1 MARSEAL
8 GIKRLEDM
16 LFVVNDLERSTRF
29 YLDKLDFALA
39 ARSTPE
45 HEARTGERTRVFEA
59 GRCRVSVVQ
68 PLTPTSPAGRYLKRH
83 PDGITTLIFE
93 VHDVVETFRVLE
105 HRGATIVDDIAW
117 HVDSAGKAEGSSA
130 SPGLL
135 PKLGWFDITTA
146 FGEGRFRF
154 IQRSGWAGPNPGL
167 EPVVAPASSNRF
179 GFDQYDHVTSNFL
192 TLKPMVL
199 WCQEVLGLE
208 EYWDIEFHTDDK
220 AGASDHGS
228 GLKSTV
234 LWDPHSGVKFANNEP
249 KRPHFESSQIY
260 TFVVDNRG
268 AGFQHAAITTPD
280 IIGTVRGLGERG
292 VTFMPTPGSYYDLLP
307 SRMEALGVGRIEED
321 VEVLREL
328 QILVD
333 GKGPG
338 SYLLQIFLKEAAG
351 LYGDEQA
358 GPFFFEIIQRKGDK
372 GFGGGNFRAL
382 FESIELEQK
391 KRAG

>member
-8 GIKRLEDM
+8 GIKRLEDI
-16 LFVVNDLERSTRF
+16 LFVVNDIERSTRF
-29 YLDKLDFALA
+29 YTERLDFALS

-45 HEARTGERTRVFEA
+45 TEARTGERTRVFEA
-59 GRCRVSVVQ
+59 DRCRVTVIQ
-68 PLTPTSPAGRYLKRH
+68 PLTATSPAGRYLKRH
-83 PDGITTLIFE
+83 PDGITTLVFE
-93 VHDVVETFRVLE
+93 VADVVETFRVLE
-105 HRGATIVDDIAW
+105 SRGATIVDDIAW
-117 HVDSAGKAEGSSA
+117 TRSGDAR
-130 SPGLL
+130 
-135 PKLGWFDITTA
+135 LGWFDITTA

-154 IQRSGWAGPNPGL
+154 LERSGWQGPNPGL
-167 EPVVAPASSNRF
+167 EAVPPPARTNRF
-179 GFDQYDHVTSNFL
+179 GFHMYDHVTSNFL

-199 WCQEVLGLE
+199 WCKEVLGLE
-208 EYWDIEFHTDDK
+208 EYWDIEFHTDDTAAK
-220 AGASDHGS
+220 EGDHGS
-228 GLKSTV
+228 GLKSIV

-260 TFVVDNRG
+260 TFVVDNLG
-268 AGFQHAAITTPD
+268 EGFQHAAITTPD
-280 IIGTVRGLGERG
+280 IIATVRGLRERG
-292 VTFMPTPGSYYDLLP
+292 VAFMPTPGSYYDLLP
-307 SRMEALGVGRIEED
+307 KRMATLGVGQLEED
-321 VEVLREL
+321 VEVLRDL

-351 LYGDEQA
+351 LYHDEKA

-391 KRAG
+391 KRAS